1 MENQKN
7 IPEKK
12 FSTGAI
18 SATIWKNERQSKDGK
33 AFEVRTVSLQ
43 RRYTDKAGQW
53 QTSSTLRLA
62 DLPKAALVL
71 EEAYKFLVLSGHSDE
86 PVTTE

>member
-53 QTSSTLRLA
+53 QTSNTLRLA

-71 EEAYKFLVLSGHSDE
+71 EEAYKFLVLSGHSDDSVSAE
-86 PVTTE
+86 